1 MDLAGR
7 GNLDL
12 APGAALVILES
23 PQQLDPLG
31 GVNARLLVFA
41 ACALVPTL
49 AIVTTLASVREISNP
64 VFSILALVVI
74 IVACAYYVRATS
86 PFRAPFSLGSHA
98 IVCLLALLAVALDAL
113 GQAGSNTLV
122 RDDWAPIAIAALS
135 VTFGSYRPPWEILA
149 CGVVTAM
156 GVAAI
161 VFAGSASYTANV
173 PPVLFAALASLPVLA
188 AGLAAAAISRSLVLD
203 LRAWRRDGSTPDDVD
218 ASEAGIVHESTVA
231 HHRAL
236 AEQGALPFLQSI
248 VDSSEI
254 TPADA
259 AHARE
264 LSHELRA
271 LMILDDQQS
280 WVTRLVTGVDDPHR
294 LSDGMDP
301 DQRGCLRAIVTHLE
315 SNSTATAP
323 ALRLSFT
330 LESPGRIRRA
340 GATVCCTLEFGIDS
354 ARNTRVQLGPFVAI
368 ARAVFTGTEI
378 GFTGTHGTIHLRFA
392 ATGAALRPARSL
404 RSRVDRDD
412 PDRDSPL
419 RHASVDS

>member
-1 MDLAGR
+1 MIR
-7 GNLDL
+7 
-12 APGAALVILES
+12 ES

-31 GVNARLLVFA
+31 GVTARLLVYA
-41 ACALVPTL
+41 ACALVPVL
-49 AIVTTLASVREISNP
+49 AIVTTLASAREISNP
-64 VFSILALVVI
+64 VFSVLALIVI
-74 IVACAYYVRATS
+74 VVACAFYVRATS

-98 IVCLLALLAVALDAL
+98 IVCLLALLAVVLDAL
-113 GQAGSNTLV
+113 GQAGSNSLV

-149 CGVVTAM
+149 CAVVTAI
-156 GVAAI
+156 GVAAV
-161 VFAGSASYTANV
+161 VFAGSASYAADV
-173 PPVLFAALASLPVLA
+173 PPVLFAALAAMPVLA

-203 LRAWRRDGSTPDDVD
+203 LRAWRSDGSTPDNLRP
-218 ASEAGIVHESTVA
+218 SGAGVVLESTVV

-254 TPADA
+254 TEADA

-264 LSHELRA
+264 LAHELRA
-271 LMILDDQQS
+271 LMILDNEQS
-280 WVTRLVTGVDDPHR
+280 WVTRLVTGAGDPQR

-315 SNSTATAP
+315 SNSGATA
-323 ALRLSFT
+323 AGLRLSFA
-330 LESPGRIRRA
+330 LELPGRIRRA
-340 GATVCCTLEFGIDS
+340 GATVCCTLEFDLDS
-354 ARNTRVQLGPFVAI
+354 DRNTRVQLGPFIAI
-368 ARAVFTGTEI
+368 ARAVFVDTTVE
-378 GFTGTHGTIHLRFA
+378 FTGTRGRITLRFA
-392 ATGAALRPARSL
+392 ASPAALRSARSL
-404 RSRVDRDD
+404 RSRFERDD

>member
-1 MDLAGR
+1 MIR
-7 GNLDL
+7 
-12 APGAALVILES
+12 ES

-31 GVNARLLVFA
+31 GVTARMLVFA
-41 ACALVPTL
+41 ACALVPVL
-49 AIVTTLASVREISNP
+49 AIVTTLGSMSEISNP
-64 VFSILALVVI
+64 LFSVAALLVI
-74 IVACAYYVRATS
+74 IAACAYYVRATS
-86 PFRAPFSLGSHA
+86 PFRAPFSMGSHA
-98 IVCLLALLAVALDAL
+98 IVCLLALLAVGLDAV
-113 GQAGSNTLV
+113 GQAGTNSLV

-149 CGVVTAM
+149 CGVVTAL
-156 GVAAI
+156 GVAVI
-161 VFAGSASYTANV
+161 VYSGSSSYVADV
-173 PPVLFAALASLPVLA
+173 PPVLFAALAAMPVLA

-203 LRAWRRDGSTPDDVD
+203 LRAWRRDGRTPDDVD
-218 ASEAGIVHESTVA
+218 ASEAGVVLESTVA

-236 AEQGALPFLQSI
+236 AEQGALPFLQAI

-254 TPADA
+254 TAEDA

-264 LSHELRA
+264 LAHELRA

-315 SNSTATAP
+315 SDSGSSPA
-323 ALRLSFT
+323 ALRLSFA
-330 LESPGRIRRA
+330 LELPGRIRRA
-340 GATVCCTLEFGIDS
+340 GATVCCTLDFDIDS
-354 ARNTRVQLGPFVAI
+354 ARTTRVQLGPFIAI
-368 ARAVFTGTEI
+368 ARAVFVATSIEFSGTR
-378 GFTGTHGTIHLRFA
+378 GTIQLRFSA
-392 ATGAALRPARSL
+392 SPAALRAARSL
-404 RSRVDRDD
+404 RSRFDRDD